1 MKIMKKLMALA
12 LASALALTLLT
23 GCGGGGGGGSSS
35 VTINGQTLTLNK
47 SRVEMFERAFEEQMD
62 NVGFENATYSEE
74 ITNLL
79 EKAIKEGAK
88 NQTAQQTAAN
98 YVVLSGASFL
108 TAPNWKDATVANSAA
123 KTVVDGIVK
132 KAKEDN
138 VDFSN
143 QAYGYIQVKDPKS
156 GVVEI
161 AVMMGGMQKTKVVA

>member
-23 GCGGGGGGGSSS
+23 GCGGGGGGGSIK
-35 VTINGQTLTLNK
+35 VNGQTLTLNK
-47 SRVEMFERAFEEQMD
+47 SRVEMFEKAFEEQMD

-108 TAPNWKDATVANSAA
+108 TAPNWKDATVADSAA
-123 KTVVDGIVK
+123 KTVVNGIVK
-132 KAKEDN
+132 KATEDN

-161 AVMMGGMQKTKVVA
+161 AVMMGGMQKTKAVA

>member
-1 MKIMKKLMALA
+1 
-12 LASALALTLLT
+12 
-23 GCGGGGGGGSSS
+23 
-35 VTINGQTLTLNK
+35 
-47 SRVEMFERAFEEQMD
+47 MD

-108 TAPNWKDATVANSAA
+108 TAPNWKDATVAHSAA

>member
-1 MKIMKKLMALA
+1 M
-12 LASALALTLLT
+12 
-23 GCGGGGGGGSSS
+23 
-35 VTINGQTLTLNK
+35 
-47 SRVEMFERAFEEQMD
+47 
-62 NVGFENATYSEE
+62 
-74 ITNLL
+74 
-79 EKAIKEGAK
+79 
-88 NQTAQQTAAN
+88 
-98 YVVLSGASFL
+98 LSGASFL

>member
-23 GCGGGGGGGSSS
+23 GCGGGGSSS

-47 SRVEMFERAFEEQMD
+47 SRVEMFEKAFEEQMD

>member
-47 SRVEMFERAFEEQMD
+47 SRVEMFEKAFEEQMD

-108 TAPNWKDATVANSAA
+108 TAPN
-123 KTVVDGIVK
+123 
-132 KAKEDN
+132 
-138 VDFSN
+138 
-143 QAYGYIQVKDPKS
+143 
-156 GVVEI
+156 
-161 AVMMGGMQKTKVVA
+161 